1 MRNQKL
7 CKLILILGALAA
19 THASAQTI
27 EGETD
32 PYANMARNLPPDTM
46 NEEFKPP
53 LKQRMEQSISK
64 FLTKESVGDA
74 IVAGTLASAASAHPA
89 GALVGGILGALYDKV
104 VKGAR
109 EKKQEHGV
117 NSEAIRLAEEA
128 ALTELL
134 NFEEQERQKH
144 LAELNK
150 AVDCYG
156 GAEANK
162 TFVRTRKNLNHCFYY
177 AGSLER

>member
-1 MRNQKL
+1 MRNRKL
-7 CKLILILGALAA
+7 SKLMLIGFFISANSLGQ
-19 THASAQTI
+19 SI
-27 EGETD
+27 EGESD
-32 PYANMARNLPPDTM
+32 PYANMPKNLPVGTI

-53 LKQRMEQSISK
+53 LKQRMERSISK

-109 EKKQEHGV
+109 EKKQEHDV